1 MSDNGVFYDCI
12 KTKIERAVVAFVS
25 WIFHCAI
32 ETHERWF
39 TKTKMFQKWDY
50 I

>member
-12 KTKIERAVVAFVS
+12 KIRIESAVVAFVP

-32 ETHERWF
+32 ETHERRF
-39 TKTKMFQKWDY
+39 TKTKMFKK
-50 I
+50 

>member
-12 KTKIERAVVAFVS
+12 KIRIERAVEAFVS

-32 ETHERWF
+32 ETHDRWF
-39 TKTKMFQKWDY
+39 TETKMFQL
-50 I
+50 